1 MPMHST
7 AAVVSIVLV
16 CALASC
22 SAEQALEGDGLA
34 LMESLGLRAEQED
47 VDKSVWEARQ
57 AKEAEE
63 AEDEE
68 IARLMAKLEGLDQE
82 KAAAEAEAT
91 QKDIEAKQATA
102 SKLKEVANQKLEAA
116 RAAIDAK
123 AKKVEEAALSAQKD
137 AEDMITSTKDMR
149 AKAAAAMERGRAAS
163 AEYQAALASGQTDGL
178 EELAATAQKA
188 MAEAKA
194 LAEEAGGASDK
205 AKVALKNAAEIKS
218 KADRAISM
226 EKESRKQLADEGI
239 EWAAGPIFGKMKR
252 LCEQD
257 YPTFRTEYQKIR
269 ESPSYKQYRWDI
281 KKACKKA
288 HNDDLESDDLAAL
301 KAAQDAAAA
310 DAEVEAPQIDPSK
323 PYPDNHGHFSL
334 PADKKVKKWCT
345 TKFGAVPCSML
356 KKAQEAGLLGDA
368 VDTNS
373 KEASHVTQLD
383 EYE

>member
-1 MPMHST
+1 MGFNKMPMHST

-22 SAEQALEGDGLA
+22 SAEEALEGDGLA

-116 RAAIDAK
+116 RSAIDAK

-137 AEDMITSTKDMR
+137 AEDMITSTKDLR

-178 EELAATAQKA
+178 E
-188 MAEAKA
+188 
-194 LAEEAGGASDK
+194 
-205 AKVALKNAAEIKS
+205 
-218 KADRAISM
+218 
-226 EKESRKQLADEGI
+226 
-239 EWAAGPIFGKMKR
+239 WAAGPIFGKMKR

-257 YPTFRTEYQKIR
+257 YPTFRTEYLKIR
-269 ESPSYKQYRWDI
+269 ESPSYKQYRWDV

>member
-1 MPMHST
+1 MGFNKMPMHST

-123 AKKVEEAALSAQKD
+123 AKKDE
-137 AEDMITSTKDMR
+137 EDMITSTKDLR

-205 AKVALKNAAEIKS
+205 
-218 KADRAISM
+218 
-226 EKESRKQLADEGI
+226 
-239 EWAAGPIFGKMKR
+239 
-252 LCEQD
+252 
-257 YPTFRTEYQKIR
+257 
-269 ESPSYKQYRWDI
+269 
-281 KKACKKA
+281 
-288 HNDDLESDDLAAL
+288 
-301 KAAQDAAAA
+301 
-310 DAEVEAPQIDPSK
+310 
-323 PYPDNHGHFSL
+323 
-334 PADKKVKKWCT
+334 
-345 TKFGAVPCSML
+345 
-356 KKAQEAGLLGDA
+356 
-368 VDTNS
+368 
-373 KEASHVTQLD
+373 
-383 EYE
+383 